1 MLHLEKLLCIA
12 ALLMATA
19 TFAQTYDLP
28 ILFIDSKQK
37 CLDFYTFEKIP
48 ATIKVLDG
56 KTNNVADSSKGIQY
70 DIGIKVRGFNS
81 AAFPKPNYTIE
92 FHDSTGKDINVSLL
106 GLPPSDDWVLHG
118 PYLDKSMIRN
128 SFAHWLFRQ
137 TGRYSPRTKFFDLYI
152 NGVYRGV
159 YELTERIKRGKYRV
173 NVSKLKKTDIEGEE
187 LTGGYIWEF
196 DYIIDRHGAGL
207 PSYNPADFQ
216 TSDGVNVVLR
226 YPKKEKITKEQ
237 EEYLKNY
244 LNNLEALV
252 KDGKNGNGYENYVD
266 VASTVDYIL
275 HQELTNHADAYV
287 YNFFMYKPK
296 DRTDEHGNKT
306 VGKTTLGPPWDF
318 ELAFK
323 NSFKPDSG
331 NNDKK
336 DTNSTIG
343 FDFRSTSSWI
353 IENNYNNINVSTG
366 LGSYTLAGWLIEM
379 WRDSV
384 FQIEVS
390 KRWAEL
396 RSGVWHTKTIDAYLD
411 SMKTYLTSAAER
423 NFKRWPNLGKASG
436 TNDEDLEP
444 MKYCDTNRP
453 QKARMIMGGYNAET
467 WDGEFEHVRIT
478 VKERMKK
485 MDELFGFT
493 EPANPVVFEPIIHE
507 PDWQAEMG
515 DTSKAHIHSDKISR
529 LSPTNYFVV
538 NGNRIE
544 VQTDI
549 GGTFAIVD
557 LNGAVLYRT
566 HIKTGTTTLQVPR
579 NARNKHWIAT
589 LNGKMMNR

>member
-1 MLHLEKLLCIA
+1 MFKTLVCTIALCLSA
-12 ALLMATA
+12 GA
-19 TFAQTYDLP
+19 FAQIYDLP

-56 KTNNVADSSKGIQY
+56 KSNNVADSSKATPY
-70 DIGIKVRGFNS
+70 EIGIKVRGRGS
-81 AAFPKPNYTIE
+81 SGFPKLNYTIE
-92 FHDSTGKDINVSLL
+92 FHDSTDKDINVSLL

-196 DYIIDRHGAGL
+196 DYIIDRHGAGF

-343 FDFRSTSSWI
+343 FFRSNSSWI

-444 MKYCDTNRP
+444 MKYCDTSRP

-467 WDGEFEHVRIT
+467 WDGEFEHVRT
-478 VKERMKK
+478 KMKEKMKW
-485 MDELFGFT
+485 MDEQLGFT
-493 EPANPVVFEPIIHE
+493 EPASPVVFEPIIHE
-507 PDWQAEMG
+507 PDWRAEMG
-515 DTSKAHIHSDKISR
+515 DTSKARIDANHLSR

-538 NGNRIE
+538 IGKRLEIHTS
-544 VQTDI
+544 V
-549 GGTFAIVD
+549 GGTFALVD
-557 LNGAVLYRT
+557 LNGAVLYKTR
-566 HIKTGTTTLQVPR
+566 IKTGVTTLAVPT

-589 LNGKMMNR
+589 LNGKMLNK

>member
-1 MLHLEKLLCIA
+1 MNMFVK
-12 ALLMATA
+12 ATA
-19 TFAQTYDLP
+19 LAGCIIGSGYAQTYDLP

-56 KTNNVADSSKGIQY
+56 KSNNVADSSKGIQY

-137 TGRYSPRTKFFDLYI
+137 TGRYSPRTKFVDLYI

-467 WDGEFEHVRIT
+467 WDGEFEHVRNKT
-478 VKERMKK
+478 KERMKLI
-485 MDELFGFT
+485 DELLGFK
-493 EPANPVVFEPIIHE
+493 EPEKPEVFEPIIHE

-515 DTSKAHIHSDKISR
+515 DTSKAHIDANHLSR

-538 NGNRIE
+538 IGKRLEIS
-544 VQTDI
+544 TSI
-549 GGTFAIVD
+549 GGTFALVD

-566 HIKTGTTTLQVPR
+566 HIKTGVTTMEIPAK
-579 NARNKHWIAT
+579 ARNKHWIAT
-589 LNGKMMNR
+589 LNGKMLNK

>member
-1 MLHLEKLLCIA
+1 MFKTLVCTIALCLSA
-12 ALLMATA
+12 GA
-19 TFAQTYDLP
+19 FAQIYDLP

-56 KTNNVADSSKGIQY
+56 KSNNVADSSKATPY
-70 DIGIKVRGFNS
+70 EIGIKVRGRGS
-81 AAFPKPNYTIE
+81 SGFPKLNYTIE
-92 FHDSTGKDINVSLL
+92 FHDSTDKDINVSLL

-196 DYIIDRHGAGL
+196 DYIIDRHGAGF

-343 FDFRSTSSWI
+343 FFRSNSSWI

-444 MKYCDTNRP
+444 MKYCDTSRP

-467 WDGEFEHVRIT
+467 WDGEFEHVRT
-478 VKERMKK
+478 KMKEKMKW
-485 MDELFGFT
+485 MDEQLGFT
-493 EPANPVVFEPIIHE
+493 EPASPVVFEPIIHE
-507 PDWQAEMG
+507 PDWRAEMG
-515 DTSKAHIHSDKISR
+515 DTSEAHIEASNLSR

-538 NGNRIE
+538 NGNHLEIHTS
-544 VQTDI
+544 V
-549 GGTFAIVD
+549 GGTFALVD
-557 LNGAVLYRT
+557 LNGAVLYKTR
-566 HIKTGTTTLQVPR
+566 IKTGVTTLAVPT

-589 LNGKMMNR
+589 LNGKMLNK

>member
-1 MLHLEKLLCIA
+1 
-12 ALLMATA
+12 
-19 TFAQTYDLP
+19 
-28 ILFIDSKQK
+28 
-37 CLDFYTFEKIP
+37 
-48 ATIKVLDG
+48 
-56 KTNNVADSSKGIQY
+56 
-70 DIGIKVRGFNS
+70 
-81 AAFPKPNYTIE
+81 
-92 FHDSTGKDINVSLL
+92 
-106 GLPPSDDWVLHG
+106 
-118 PYLDKSMIRN
+118 MIRN

-159 YELTERIKRGKYRV
+159 YELTEKIKRGKYRV

-331 NNDKK
+331 NKDKK

-396 RSGVWHTKTIDAYLD
+396 RSGVWHTKTIDTYLD

-467 WDGEFEHVRIT
+467 WDGEFEHVRNKT
-478 VKERMKK
+478 KERMKLI
-485 MDELFGFT
+485 DELLGFK
-493 EPANPVVFEPIIHE
+493 EPEKPVVFEPIIHE

-515 DTSKAHIHSDKISR
+515 DTSKARIDANHFSR
-529 LSPTNYFVV
+529 LSPANFFVV
-538 NGNRIE
+538 NGDHLEIS
-544 VQTDI
+544 TSI

-557 LNGAVLYRT
+557 LNGAVLYKTR
-566 HIKTGTTTLQVPR
+566 IKTGVTTVDIPAK
-579 NARNKHWIAT
+579 ARNSYWIAT